1 MSAVEFAGR
10 LRAAADA
17 IAELNAMQGLAAER
31 AAVSP
36 MYLRSEAARMEA
48 EG

>member
-36 MYLRSEAARMEA
+36 KYLREQAETMELDQ
-48 EG
+48 